1 MSTKEVKWALEEA
14 QLKISEYS
22 VAEAKAKAEKAEVE
36 LETAK
41 IHQQYV
47 IQMMERDLGPVRR
60 KRESGNGGRQN

>member
-22 VAEAKAKAEKAEVE
+22 VEEAKAKAEKAKVE

-41 IHQQYV
+41 LHQQY
-47 IQMMERDLGPVRR
+47 IIAMMERECGGVKR
-60 KRESGNGGRQN
+60 KRPTGNGGRQQ